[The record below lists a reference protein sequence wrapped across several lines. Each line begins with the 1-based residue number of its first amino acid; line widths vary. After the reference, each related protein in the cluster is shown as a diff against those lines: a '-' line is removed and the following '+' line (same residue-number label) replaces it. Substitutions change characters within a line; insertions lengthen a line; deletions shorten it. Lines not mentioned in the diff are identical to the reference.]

1 MPDSIV
7 IMRAALLL
15 GLIAATVALLVW
27 LMRPKAR
34 REMDDAAM
42 IPWREEERPPR
53 PPGPPQ
59 RANGP

>member
-15 GLIAATVALLVW
+15 GLIAACVALVVW

-34 REMDDAAM
+34 REMDDAAL
-42 IPWREEERPPR
+42 IPWRDEERPP
-53 PPGPPQ
+53 PPGSPG
-59 RANGP
+59 RENGR